1 MDTKRHST
9 PLALDSNQPKT
20 NDTSSAP
27 TALDRSLVRKLLEH
41 SGNPRIEVR
50 LWDGEKISSSDQDL
64 IATMRFN
71 SRSAYRRLMSQGEIG
86 FGDGYSEGQIEV
98 EGNLVEF
105 LCEVYRA
112 KRQAARGSK
121 GVFQLYELLPKK
133 KPRKNTLAGSKSN
146 IHHHYDLGNEFY
158 SLWLDREAMQY
169 TCAYYP
175 DESMS
180 LEQAQVAKMEHVCRK
195 LMLEPGQTV
204 VEAGCGWGGLARYM
218 AKTYGVKVKSYNIS
232 HEQIVYATERAR
244 LDGLD
249 NLVEYIEDDY
259 RNINGTYDVFVSVGM
274 LEHVGRQNYQELGAV
289 VDHCLAEN
297 GRALVHSIGRNV
309 PELMSAWI
317 EKRIFPG
324 AYPPTIREMMDIVE
338 PFNFSVL
345 DIENLRLHYA
355 KTLRHWL
362 ERFDSNEEKITGMF
376 DDRFVRAWRLYLSGS
391 IASFLVGTL
400 QLFQI
405 TFARGI
411 DNSIAMTREHLY
423 PYLKN

>member
-1 MDTKRHST
+1 MNTKNRTT
-9 PLALDSNQPKT
+9 PLALDSNQLKT
-20 NDTSSAP
+20 DETSSAP
-27 TALDRSLVRKLLEH
+27 TALDRSLVKKLLEY
-41 SGNPRIEVR
+41 SGNPRIEIR
-50 LWDGEKISSSDQDL
+50 LWDGEKISIPNQDP

-71 SRSAYRRLMSQGEIG
+71 SRSAYRRLMTQGEIG
-86 FGDGYSEGQIEV
+86 FGDGFSEGQIEI
-98 EGNLVEF
+98 EGELVEF

-112 KRQAARGSK
+112 KRQAVKGSK
-121 GVFQLYELLPKK
+121 GVLQVYDLLPKK
-133 KPRKNTLAGSKSN
+133 KPRKNTLAGSKTN

-175 DESMS
+175 IESMT

-195 LMLEPGQTV
+195 LMLKPGQTV

-232 HEQIVYATERAR
+232 HEQIVYATEQAR

-249 NLVEYIEDDY
+249 DRVEYIEDDY
-259 RNINGTYDVFVSVGM
+259 RNIEGSFDVFVSVGM

-289 VDHCLAEN
+289 VDRCLAEN

-338 PFNFSVL
+338 PYNFSVL

-362 ERFDSNEEKITGMF
+362 ERFDRNEEKITKMF

-391 IASFLVGTL
+391 IAAFLVGAL

-405 TFARGI
+405 AFARGT
-411 DNSIAMTREHLY
+411 DNSIAMSREHLY
-423 PYLKN
+423 PYLES

>member
-1 MDTKRHST
+1 MEVKKHAA
-9 PLALDSNQPKT
+9 PLALETNQPKSGES
-20 NDTSSAP
+20 SSAP
-27 TALDRSLVRKLLEH
+27 TALDRSLVRRLLDY
-41 SGNPRIEVR
+41 SGNPRIDVQ
-50 LWDGEKISSSDQDL
+50 LWDGETISVANQES
-64 IATMRFN
+64 IATVKFN
-71 SRSAYRRLMSQGEIG
+71 SRSAYRRMLTQGEIG
-86 FGDGYSEGQIEV
+86 FGDGYSDGQIEI
-98 EGNLVEF
+98 EGELVEF
-105 LCEVYRA
+105 LCEAYRA
-112 KRQAARGSK
+112 KKHSDKNPK
-121 GVFQLYELLPKK
+121 GVLQLQELLSRK

-175 DESMS
+175 IESMT

-195 LMLEPGQTV
+195 LMLQPGQTV

-218 AKTYGVKVKSYNIS
+218 AKTYGVNVRSYNIS
-232 HEQIVYATERAR
+232 HEQIVYATEQAR
-244 LDGLD
+244 QEGLD
-249 NLVEYIEDDY
+249 DLVEYVEDDY
-259 RNINGTYDVFVSVGM
+259 RNITGSYDVFVSIGM
-274 LEHVGRQNYQELGAV
+274 LEHVGSQNYQALGAV
-289 VDHCLAEN
+289 VDRCLAEN
-297 GRALVHSIGRNV
+297 GRALVHSIGRNT

-355 KTLRHWL
+355 KTLGHWL
-362 ERFDSNEEKITGMF
+362 ERFNDNEEKICGMF

-391 IASFLVGTL
+391 ISAFLVGTL

-405 TFARGI
+405 AFARGA

-423 PYLKN
+423 PYQQS

>member
-1 MDTKRHST
+1 MDIKRHTS
-9 PLALDSNQPKT
+9 PLALDSNQPNT
-20 NDTSSAP
+20 NEASSEP
-27 TALDRSLVRKLLEH
+27 LALDRALIKKLLEY
-41 SGNPRIEVR
+41 SGNPRIEIR
-50 LWDGEKISSSDQDL
+50 LWDGEKISISNQDP
-64 IATMRFN
+64 IATMRVN
-71 SRSAYRRLMSQGEIG
+71 SRIAYSRLMIQRELA
-86 FGDGYSEGQIEV
+86 FGNGYSDGQIEV
-98 EGNLVEF
+98 EGDLIEF

-112 KRQAARGSK
+112 KRQAQGSRSLLR
-121 GVFQLYELLPKK
+121 LYEFLTKK

-175 DESMS
+175 IESMT
-180 LEQAQVAKMEHVCRK
+180 LEQAQIAKMEHVCRK
-195 LMLEPGQTV
+195 LMLKPGQTV

-244 LDGLD
+244 LDGID
-249 NLVEYIEDDY
+249 DRVEYIEDDY
-259 RNINGTYDVFVSVGM
+259 RNIKGSYDVFVSVGM
-274 LEHVGRQNYQELGAV
+274 LEHVGRRNFRELGAV
-289 VDHCLAEN
+289 VDRCLAKN
-297 GRALVHSIGRNV
+297 GRALVHSIGRNA

-338 PFNFSVL
+338 PYNFSVL

-362 ERFDSNEEKITGMF
+362 ERFDSHEQTISKMF

-391 IASFLVGTL
+391 IASFLVGAL
-400 QLFQI
+400 QLFQV
-405 TFARGI
+405 TFARES
-411 DNSIAMTREHLY
+411 DNSIAMTRENLY
-423 PYLKN
+423 PYVKN

>member
-1 MDTKRHST
+1 METKRQTT
-9 PLALDSNQPKT
+9 PLGLGSDQPKT
-20 NDTSSAP
+20 SKASSVP
-27 TALDRSLVRKLLEH
+27 NVLDRSLVRKLLQF
-41 SGNPRIEVR
+41 SGNPNIEIR
-50 LWDGEKISSSDQDL
+50 LWNGECISISNQDP
-64 IATMRFN
+64 IAIMRCN
-71 SRSAYRRLMSQGEIG
+71 SRSAYRRLMFQREVG
-86 FGDGYSEGQIEV
+86 FGDGYSEGQIEI
-98 EGNLVEF
+98 EGDLVEF
-105 LCEVYRA
+105 LCEIYQA
-112 KRQAARGSK
+112 KKQVRGSK
-121 GVFQLYELLPKK
+121 GLLRLHELLPER
-133 KPRKNTLAGSKSN
+133 KPRENTLTGSKSN

-175 DESMS
+175 IESMT
-180 LEQAQVAKMEHVCRK
+180 LEQAQIAKMEHVCRK

-218 AKTYGVKVKSYNIS
+218 AKAYGVNVRSYNIS

-244 LDGLD
+244 QDGID
-249 NLVEYIEDDY
+249 DRVEYIEDDY
-259 RNINGTYDVFVSVGM
+259 RNIKGSYDVFVSVGM
-274 LEHVGRQNYQELGAV
+274 LEHVGRQNYKELGSV
-289 VDHCLAEN
+289 IDRCLAKN
-297 GRALVHSIGRNV
+297 GRALVHSIGRNA

-362 ERFDSNEEKITGMF
+362 QRFEGHEEKITNMF

-391 IASFLVGTL
+391 IAAFLVGAL
-400 QLFQI
+400 QLFQV
-405 TFARGI
+405 TFARGT
-411 DNSIAMTREHLY
+411 DNSISMTREHLY
-423 PYLKN
+423 PYLEN

>member
-1 MDTKRHST
+1 MDTKKHTT
-9 PLALDSNQPKT
+9 PLALDSNRLKT
-20 NDTSSAP
+20 NETSSAP
-27 TALDRSLVRKLLEH
+27 TALDRSLVKKLLEY

-50 LWDGEKISSSDQDL
+50 LWNGEKVSISNEDP

-71 SRSAYRRLMSQGEIG
+71 SRSACRRLMTQGDIG
-86 FGDGYSEGQIEV
+86 FGDGYSEGQIEI
-98 EGNLVEF
+98 EGELVEF
-105 LCEVYRA
+105 LREVYRA
-112 KRQAARGSK
+112 KSRPVKGSK
-121 GVFQLYELLPKK
+121 GVFQLHELLPKK
-133 KPRKNTLAGSKSN
+133 KPQKNTLSGSKSN

-175 DESMS
+175 IESMT

-249 NLVEYIEDDY
+249 DLVEYIEDDY
-259 RNINGTYDVFVSVGM
+259 RNIKGSYDVFVSVGM

-289 VDHCLAEN
+289 VDRCLAEN
-297 GRALVHSIGRNV
+297 GRALVHSIGRNA

-362 ERFDSNEEKITGMF
+362 QRFDGNEEKITKMF
-376 DDRFVRAWRLYLSGS
+376 DDRFVRAWRLYLCGS
-391 IASFLVGTL
+391 IAAFLVGTL

-405 TFARGI
+405 TFARGM
-411 DNSIAMTREHLY
+411 DNSISMTREHLY